1 MSVLISRQAE
11 GAVIRLSRV
20 CDYGVAML
28 THLAR
33 EAKGSQSAS
42 EVAEATG
49 VPGPMASKILKQL
62 SRAGLLTSQR
72 GVRGGY
78 GLARSA
84 STITVAEI
92 IEALEGPI
100 ALTACVEERAGDCG
114 IERLCPA
121 RANWQ
126 RINEAIRRALHEVT
140 LADMA
145 EAVPPAFLLAEER
158 ASARAER

>member
-1 MSVLISRQAE
+1 M
-11 GAVIRLSRV
+11 IRLSRL

-28 THLAR
+28 TYLAR
-33 EAKGSQSAS
+33 TPGGSRSAS

-62 SRAGLLTSQR
+62 GRAGLLASHR
-72 GVRGGY
+72 GVHGGY
-78 GLARSA
+78 GLSRPANA
-84 STITVAEI
+84 ITVAEI

-100 ALTACVEERAGDCG
+100 ALTACVEEGNGDCG
-114 IERLCPA
+114 IQRLCPA

-126 RINEAIRRALHEVT
+126 RINEAIRRALDEVT

-145 EAVPPAFLLAEER
+145 DSIADAFLLPEER
-158 ASARAER
+158 ETSDKPAWN